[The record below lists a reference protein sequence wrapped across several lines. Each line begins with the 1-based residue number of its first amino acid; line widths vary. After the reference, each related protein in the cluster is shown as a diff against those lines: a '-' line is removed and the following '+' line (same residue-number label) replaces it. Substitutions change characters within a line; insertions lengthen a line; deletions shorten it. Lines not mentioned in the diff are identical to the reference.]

1 MSDDKPFPH
10 RRAFLGGVA
19 TLGAVA
25 GLADLAS
32 AAHAAEASGETTDF
46 TRWLDSI
53 GGKHRQVF
61 DAPSANEG
69 LPLMFS
75 YVFLLTGPQAYGVP
89 EDQLGVVLVLRHNA
103 IPIAFSDPLWAKYKL
118 GEVFDIRDP
127 VGNAPSTRNFFVNS
141 KPAELGIPDASL
153 DKLIARGVRVGV
165 CDMALKVY
173 SGEVAQKM
181 GVDAK
186 AVHKEWLGGLIPGT
200 TPVPSGVIAVNGAQS
215 RGCTYCFAG

>member
-1 MSDDKPFPH
+1 MSDDKPITH

-25 GLADLAS
+25 GLTDLAS
-32 AAHAAEASGETTDF
+32 AAHAAEAGGEATDF

-69 LPLMFS
+69 FPLIFS
-75 YVFLLTGPQAYGVP
+75 YVFLLTGPHAYGVP
-89 EDQLGVVLVLRHNA
+89 ENQLGVVLVLRHSA

-127 VGNAPSTRNFFVNS
+127 VSNAPSTRNFFINA
-141 KPAELGIPDASL
+141 KPEDMKLPDASI
-153 DKLIARGVRVGV
+153 DKLIARGVKVGV
-165 CDMALKVY
+165 CDVAMHVF
-173 SGEVAQKM
+173 SGMVAKKM
-181 GVDAK
+181 GMAPE
-186 AVHKEWLGGLIPGT
+186 AVHKEWLGGLVPGA